1 MKVDIVKQK
10 EFDEILS
17 ETLNNED
24 KTVLVSSLLSYRNN
38 EGKSR
43 HSIRNDNSFT
53 IKALY
58 RLGFSWSITGLIYIQ
73 KFLKTLETLNFFDE

>member
-1 MKVDIVKQK
+1 MKVDIVRQK

-17 ETLNNED
+17 SSLSNED
-24 KTVLVSSLLSYRNN
+24 KTVQVSALLSYRNN

-43 HSIRNDNSFT
+43 HTIRNDNRFT

-58 RLGFSWSITGLIYIQ
+58 RLGFSWSIIGHVYIQ
-73 KFLKTLETLNFFDE
+73 KFLQALEMLGFFDD